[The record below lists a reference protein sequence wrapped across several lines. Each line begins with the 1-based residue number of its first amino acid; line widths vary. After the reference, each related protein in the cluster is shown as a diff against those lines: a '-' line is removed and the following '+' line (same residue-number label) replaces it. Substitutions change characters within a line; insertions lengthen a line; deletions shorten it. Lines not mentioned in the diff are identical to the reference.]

1 MTFQVTG
8 RTDQGNPVPSGASAV
23 TGNLTVTES
32 TASRAIHLGP
42 TPIANGLTVALSSTG
57 SLSPTYL
64 GPAGATTHLVFDC
77 TGYFVNPA

>member
-1 MTFQVTG
+1 
-8 RTDQGNPVPSGASAV
+8 
-23 TGNLTVTES
+23 VTES